1 MRLNKYRIIA
11 KNLILLTQLIIIT
24 LLTIIY
30 FQLSSISFDN
40 TVIKGKLQTLYLQ
53 NKLQLSKEN
62 YYYSNKQYS
71 TKQSSTDNNTKQNKK
86 RDIKQ

>member
-1 MRLNKYRIIA
+1 MRLSKYRIIA
-11 KNLILLTQLIIIT
+11 RNLILLTHLIIIT
-24 LLTIIY
+24 LLVIIY

-40 TVIKGKLQTLYLQ
+40 TVIKGKIQTLYLQ
-53 NKLQLSKEN
+53 NKLQLSKDN

>member
-1 MRLNKYRIIA
+1 MRLSKYRIIA
-11 KNLILLTQLIIIT
+11 RNLILLTHLIIIT

-40 TVIKGKLQTLYLQ
+40 TVIKGKIQTLYLQ
-53 NKLQLSKEN
+53 NKLQLSKDN

>member
-30 FQLSSISFDN
+30 FQLSDIIFDN